1 MADLLTPVI
10 LDRLL
15 WAAVGATGAA
25 LVIAITTP
33 VRRRRRRN
41 QRRDLDPAPWGPWH
55 ESPFGAHQARQAARV
70 VMEDWQAVHGPMSA
84 LQALTFAVEVLSSD
98 NVRGWTNELDAVRL
112 NVISLARQV
121 VAAHQPTSGGRN
133 GAGGVQ

>member
-1 MADLLTPVI
+1 MALVAS
-10 LDRLL
+10 
-15 WAAVGATGAA
+15 AAVAA
-25 LVIAITTP
+25 AAVVGLIRLAILAR
-33 VRRRRRRN
+33 VAREV
-41 QRRDLDPAPWGPWH
+41 PAAPRAPT
-55 ESPFGAHQARQAARV
+55 AVAARV
-70 VMEDWQAVHGPMSA
+70 AMEDWRVVHGPMSA

-112 NVISLARQV
+112 NVISLARHV